1 MKELFISF
9 VFDNG
14 SGNVT
19 IDNNG
24 YGIIRATGIEPMEVM
39 IDESIRFTNYTD
51 MQTFQQ
57 FIELKTNLVNVM
69 VTNFRRLE

>member
-24 YGIIRATGIEPMEVM
+24 YGIIKATGIEPMEM
-39 IDESIRFTNYTD
+39 MFDESIRFTNYTD
-51 MQTFQQ
+51 MQTFQE
-57 FIELKTNLVNVM
+57 FIELKTGFENVM
-69 VTNFRRLE
+69 ITNVPKVE